1 MIELDR
7 GKLHVNTVHVAA
19 VESSDTRTRLL
30 AHARDV
36 YLEGGPVGFSLREV
50 ARRSGV
56 SAAAVYRH
64 FDDKEALL
72 GAVCGEGFR
81 IFSSYL
87 LRSLGEATPRARM
100 LAAGDQYRK
109 FALENPRDY
118 RFIFMSTAEELG
130 FTRGA
135 ITREQSPTFQF
146 LVDRAKECIASRDLA
161 PADPVEIAAMIWAH
175 VHGLASLRLSGHLAS
190 VGDDAVFAR
199 FFRASVARLLHGLA
213 P

>member
-1 MIELDR
+1 MILLD
-7 GKLHVNTVHVAA
+7 GAPPEVNTVHMAA
-19 VESSDTRTRLL
+19 AESSDTRTRLL

-36 YLEGGPVGFSLREV
+36 YLEGGPASFSLREV

-64 FDDKEALL
+64 FDSKEALL

-87 LRSLGEATPRARM
+87 LRSLGEATPMARL

-118 RFIFMSTAEELG
+118 RFIFMSTAEEVGL
-130 FTRGA
+130 TRGPG
-135 ITREQSPTFQF
+135 TPEQSATFQF
-146 LVDRAKECIASRDLA
+146 LVDRAKECFASGDLA
-161 PADPVEIAAMIWAH
+161 PADAVEIAAMIWAH
-175 VHGLASLRLSGHLAS
+175 VHGLASLRLSGHFAS
-190 VGDDAVFAR
+190 AVDDAAFAKL
-199 FFRASVARLLHGLA
+199 FRTSLERLLHGLA

>member
-1 MIELDR
+1 
-7 GKLHVNTVHVAA
+7 VAA
-19 VESSDTRTRLL
+19 AETSDTRTRLL

-36 YLEGGPVGFSLREV
+36 YLEGGPSGFSLREV

-64 FDDKEALL
+64 FDSKEALL

-87 LRSLGEATPRARM
+87 LRSLGEATPKARL

-109 FALENPRDY
+109 FAVENPRDY

-130 FTRGA
+130 FTKDPIA
-135 ITREQSPTFQF
+135 PEQSATFQF
-146 LVDRAKECIASRDLA
+146 LVDRAKECMASRDLA
-161 PADPVEIAAMIWAH
+161 RGDAVEIAAMIWAH
-175 VHGLASLRLSGHLAS
+175 VHGLASLRLSGHMAS
-190 VGDDAVFAR
+190 AVDDAAFAR
-199 FFRASVARLLHGLA
+199 FFRASLERLLHGLA